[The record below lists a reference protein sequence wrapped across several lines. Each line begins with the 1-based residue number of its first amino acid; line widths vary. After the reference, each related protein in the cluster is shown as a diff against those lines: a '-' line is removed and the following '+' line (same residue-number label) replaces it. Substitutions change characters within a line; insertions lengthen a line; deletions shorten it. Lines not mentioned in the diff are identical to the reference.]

1 MNGKAVRMASKV
13 EPLQTARELKQHQRQ
28 FERGHLAAEEQL
40 VSNDRRSLLGI
51 LTGLIGLGITS
62 LLGVTL
68 GRYSVVPALAAANVS
83 DWVDVVRLD
92 AIPEGKPKKQTVL
105 VAQNAGWGRFTSEQA
120 VWLIRKGDQVT
131 VFSSVCPHLGCTVN
145 ESANG
150 FGCVCHNSAWTRDGE
165 TSGGPTPRGMDR
177 LEHKVEDGVLKIK
190 YQSFKQGIPEK
201 IVAS

>member
-13 EPLQTARELKQHQRQ
+13 EPFQTARELKQHQSQ
-28 FERGHLAAEEQL
+28 SELGHLAEEQL
-40 VSNDRRSLLGI
+40 VANDRRSLLGI
-51 LTGLIGLGITS
+51 VTGLIGLGITS

-68 GRYSVVPALAAANVS
+68 ARYSVVPALAAANVS

-120 VWLIRKGDQVT
+120 VWLIKKGDQVT

-145 ESANG
+145 ASVNG
-150 FGCVCHNSAWTRDGE
+150 FGCVCHNSAWTPDGQ
-165 TSGGPTPRGMDR
+165 SAGGPTPRGMDR
-177 LEHKVEDGVLKIK
+177 LEHKVEDGVLKVK
-190 YQSFKQGIPEK
+190 YQSFKQGISEK
-201 IVAS
+201 VVAS

>member
-1 MNGKAVRMASKV
+1 MASQV
-13 EPLQTARELKQHQRQ
+13 QPWQTARELKQHESQS
-28 FERGHLAAEEQL
+28 EPGHLAAEEQP

-68 GRYSVVPALAAANVS
+68 GRFSVVPALAAANVS

-105 VAQNAGWGRFTSEQA
+105 VAQNVGWGRFTCEQA
-120 VWLIRKGDQVT
+120 VWLIKKGDQVT
-131 VFSSVCPHLGCTVN
+131 VFSSVCPHLGCSVN

-165 TSGGPTPRGMDR
+165 TAGGPTPRGLDR
-177 LEHKVEDGVLKIK
+177 LEHKVEDGVLKVR
-190 YQSFKQGIPEK
+190 YQSFKQGISEK
-201 IVAS
+201 VVAS

>member
-1 MNGKAVRMASKV
+1 MASEV
-13 EPLQTARELKQHQRQ
+13 EPLQTARALKQHRTQSKL
-28 FERGHLAAEEQL
+28 GHFAAEGQL

-92 AIPEGKPKKQTVL
+92 AIPEGKPKKQMVL
-105 VAQNAGWGRFTSEQA
+105 VAQNAGWGRFTSEQS
-120 VWLIRKGDQVT
+120 VWLIKNGDQVT

-165 TSGGPTPRGMDR
+165 TAGGPTPRGMDR
-177 LEHKVEDGVLKIK
+177 LEHKIEDGVLKVK
-190 YQSFKQGIPEK
+190 YQSFKQGISEK
-201 IVAS
+201 VVAS

>member
-1 MNGKAVRMASKV
+1 MNGKAVRMASEV
-13 EPLQTARELKQHQRQ
+13 EPLQTTRELKHQSKS
-28 FERGHLAAEEQL
+28 ELGHFAANEQL

-68 GRYSVVPALAAANVS
+68 GRYSVVPALAAANLS

-120 VWLIRKGDQVT
+120 VWLLRKGDQVT

-150 FGCVCHNSAWTRDGE
+150 FGCVCHNSSWTRDGE

-190 YQSFKQGIPEK
+190 YQSFKQGISEK
-201 IVAS
+201 VVAS